1 MKRQIKYVIKK
12 IGEIL
17 KDNNRWII
25 LLVGGVAL
33 LALFVNIKTSD
44 IDFLDVKCYEIIT
57 SKMSDPLT
65 IVAKT
70 ITNVANPVIL
80 LLVAGVLF
88 LVVEKKKNKFSIV
101 CNLGIAAILNIILKS
116 IIQRPRPIGHRL
128 IDESGYSFPSGH
140 SMVSM
145 AFYGYLVYLIVKN
158 VKNKYL
164 RAISSCILLLLILF
178 IGLSRIYL
186 GVHYTSDVIGG
197 FIVAILYLLL
207 YTGIIKR
214 I

>member
-44 IDFLDVKCYEIIT
+44 IDFLDAKCYEIIT

-65 IVAKT
+65 IAAKT

>member
-12 IGEIL
+12 IVEIL

-65 IVAKT
+65 IAAKT

>member
-70 ITNVANPVIL
+70 ITNIANPVIL

>member
-44 IDFLDVKCYEIIT
+44 IDFLDAKCYEIIT

>member
-65 IVAKT
+65 IAAKT

>member
-65 IVAKT
+65 IAAKT

-145 AFYGYLVYLIVKN
+145 AFYGYLLYLIVKN

-164 RAISSCILLLLILF
+164 RTISSCILLLLILF